1 MSSIKGPVSK
11 SIGIILFVALVG
23 TLSSTV
29 QAQVTNLSG
38 GASVNFSNLVSNSQ
52 WTGLSVMIGDKLFG
66 NFGFQY
72 LDTDGNVGD
81 DLIPADL
88 VLSALSNQVGFGVS
102 IQLPLVAQGPVIK
115 DLVLQF
121 TTQVTNS
128 DNLISD
134 VHLDF
139 TGFASGLGQANV
151 SESIF
156 TNGFGT
162 GLIASLGLNL
172 SAAGYTPNAGQT
184 NTVLIPPQSEI
195 WIEKD
200 VFVSG
205 NPDDVNDGNPPTDLA
220 SISIINQTFSQIP
233 EPGTMALVSMGMAA
247 GLLLMRRRK

>member
-1 MSSIKGPVSK
+1 MSK
-11 SIGIILFVALVG
+11 SAGIALFVALVG
-23 TLSSTV
+23 ALSLSV

-38 GASVNFSNLVSNSQ
+38 GASVNFSNLVANSQ

-72 LDTDGNVGD
+72 LDTDGNAGD
-81 DLIPADL
+81 DLVPADL
-88 VLSALSNQVGFGVS
+88 VLSALSNQVGFGVT

-121 TTQVTNS
+121 TAQVTNS
-128 DNLISD
+128 FNLISD

-162 GLIASLGLNL
+162 GQLASLGLNL
-172 SAAGYTPNAGQT
+172 NSSGYFPNSGQT
-184 NTVLIPPQSEI
+184 NTVLIPPQSKI

-200 VFVSG
+200 IFVSG
-205 NPDDVNDGNPPTDLA
+205 NPDDVNDGNPPNDLA

-233 EPGTMALVSMGMAA
+233 EPSTMALLGTGMA
-247 GLLLMRRRK
+247 GLLVVRRRK